1 MQRQGVLWIVVLV
14 LVASSAAAENLDALA
29 HTTPE
34 QRAAEQTRMMKS
46 RLDLSAD
53 QVGQVQAVNLK
64 YAKEMDPVLKGSG
77 GVLERLKQA
86 RQIDH
91 AKDTALQG
99 VLSESQFQKYT
110 AAKQEMRHELE
121 QKLAKKVDAGG
132 S

>member
-121 QKLAKKVDAGG
+121 QNLAKKVDAGG